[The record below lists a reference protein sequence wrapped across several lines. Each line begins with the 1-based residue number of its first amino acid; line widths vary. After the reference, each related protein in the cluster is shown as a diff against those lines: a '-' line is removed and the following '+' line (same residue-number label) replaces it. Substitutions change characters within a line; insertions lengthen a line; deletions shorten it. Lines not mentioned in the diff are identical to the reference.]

1 MLYTPKI
8 LNRWT
13 GRRLAG
19 KKAVVT
25 GAGRGIGKGVALM
38 MAAQGADVLAC
49 DINTVALEQLQD
61 EARAAGLASLSV
73 VSADLTTE
81 AGAETLRHTAAA
93 TLQEVEILVN
103 AAAIVVFSWIENMSF
118 ADWRK
123 TIAGELDT
131 VFLVTRAIWP
141 LLKTKGGSIVNFSSA
156 NAHVAL
162 DTSPALAHCAGKGG
176 VLAMTRQMAME
187 GGPLKIRA
195 NSIAPGFTL
204 TEETE
209 RHLTNEAMMKVVKT
223 KLMLDLLG
231 TPEDIGWLAVYLA
244 SDESRYVTGAD
255 LSIDGGATAW

>member
-1 MLYTPKI
+1 MLYTPEI
-8 LNRWT
+8 LNRWV
-13 GRRLAG
+13 GQRLIG

-25 GAGRGIGKGVALM
+25 GAGRGIGKGIALM
-38 MAAQGADVLAC
+38 IAAQGAEVLAC
-49 DINTVALEQLQD
+49 DINAVALEQLQG
-61 EARAAGLASLSV
+61 EARAAGLTSLSV

-81 AGAETLRHTAAA
+81 AGAETLRRAAVA
-93 TLQEVEILVN
+93 TLGEVQVLVN
-103 AAAIVVFSWIENMSF
+103 AAAIVVFSWIETMTF

-123 TIAGELDT
+123 TISGELDT
-131 VFLVTRAIWP
+131 VFLVTRALWP
-141 LLKTKGGSIVNFSSA
+141 LLKAKGGSIVNFSSA

-176 VLAMTRQMAME
+176 VLAMTRQLAME

-209 RHLTNEAMMKVVKT
+209 RHLTNDAMMKAVRS
-223 KLMLDLLG
+223 KLMLDLIG